1 MNPELLPATLVPAPI
16 ERYEVTQG
24 LDGRHGRLRAPREL
38 NQLQAD
44 TDRDAIN
51 TWLARYP
58 EGSPTFVAYRK
69 EAERLLLWATL
80 RQGKAMSDL
89 GVEDFQAYERFL
101 LDPQP
106 ASEWIAGYDE
116 FGRAPKN
123 PLKLPRS
130 SPDWRP
136 FAGALSP
143 ASQRYALQVLRIL
156 FTWLRDA
163 GYLSSNP
170 LALLRSPRKQQA
182 VRVERYLPEPHWQA
196 VLSAIKGMRTQ
207 TNEEVSVA
215 ARARWAC
222 VLLYGTGMRIAELA
236 AATMGSIS
244 PVLGADGRTRWRLK
258 IVGKGGKEREIPF
271 TGDLMS
277 ELARYRKAIGL
288 EEMPPAGDT
297 TPLIRPTRGPVRPMS
312 RRALHSALKQT
323 FETAA
328 AAVRAR
334 GPEFEDAARHIEAAS
349 AHWLRH
355 SAGTVWANA
364 IGLKAAQ
371 ANLGHSQL
379 NTTGIY
385 LHDEFEKRFDA
396 MEEQSKGK
404 PTG

>member
-1 MNPELLPATLVPAPI
+1 MTGSHLPAPI
-16 ERYEVTQG
+16 ERYDVAQA
-24 LDGRHGRLRAPREL
+24 LDGRQGRLRAPREL

-58 EGSPTFVAYRK
+58 QGSPTYQAYRK

-80 RQGKAMSDL
+80 RQAKAMSDL
-89 GVEDFQAYERFL
+89 GVEDFQAYEAFL

-106 ASEWIAGYDE
+106 AAEWMAGYDE
-116 FGRAPKN
+116 FGRGPKK

-130 SPDWRP
+130 SSAWRP
-136 FAGALSP
+136 FSGPLSP

-156 FTWLRDA
+156 FAWLRDA

-170 LALLRSPRKQQA
+170 LALLRAPRKQQA

-196 VLSAIKGMRTQ
+196 VLSAIEGMRRQ
-207 TNEEVSVA
+207 TDEEISVA

-244 PVLGADGRTRWRLK
+244 PVLGTDGRTRWRLK
-258 IVGKGGKEREIPF
+258 VVGKGGKEREIPF
-271 TGDLMS
+271 TRELMA
-277 ELARYRKAIGL
+277 ELVKYRKALGL
-288 EEMPPAGDT
+288 EDMPPAGDT
-297 TPLIRPTRGPVRPMS
+297 SPLIRPTRGHVRPLS
-312 RRALHSALKQT
+312 RRALHAALKQT

-328 AAVRAR
+328 RAVRAR
-334 GPEFEDAARHIEAAS
+334 GPAFEEFARHIEAAS

-355 SAGTVWANA
+355 TAGTVWANE

-385 LHDEFEKRFDA
+385 LHDEFEERYDA
-396 MEEQSKGK
+396 METLRK
-404 PTG
+404 